1 MRLLKAT
8 IASVSEGGY
17 SRATLT
23 EITQRAGVS
32 IGAAQHHF
40 QSKADL
46 ILATVEYVFTEMHLF
61 LSEIGPTSGSIEER
75 LDKMISMYWS
85 WFSSPEYLA
94 AWELILGARHDTKL
108 LGQLRAL
115 VVLSVEPVNHLWKAA
130 FSDVELTDDEMRQ
143 LVQFTFGTMRGLVL
157 RDMVILDSEP
167 DDKEILKL
175 MKNMLRFLMERKST
189 NSQ

>member
-1 MRLLKAT
+1 MRLLNAT

-46 ILATVEYVFTEMHLF
+46 ILATVEYIFTEMHLF
-61 LSEIGPTSGSIEER
+61 LSGFGPTDGPLEER

-94 AWELILGARHDTKL
+94 AWELILGARHDPDL
-108 LGQLRAL
+108 LEQLRARVAL
-115 VVLSVEPVNHLWKAA
+115 GVEPVNDLWKAA
-130 FSDVELTDDEMRQ
+130 FSDIEMSDDEVRQ
-143 LVQFTFGTMRGLVL
+143 LVQFTFSTMRGLVL
-157 RDMVILDSEP
+157 RDTVILNGEP
-167 DDKEILKL
+167 NDKEILGL
-175 MKNMLRFLMERKST
+175 MKNMLRFLMEQKSERP
-189 NSQ
+189 Q